1 MHIKNLILVMV
12 KKIEISI
19 YADMF
24 TIVVTR
30 EMSHLSAYNN
40 YKKQQ
45 LWSVE
50 HLHLSA
56 LEAAYCCL

>member
-45 LWSVE
+45 L
-50 HLHLSA
+50 
-56 LEAAYCCL
+56 